1 MDLNAILA
9 GLGIGG
15 AGSATTGAQPSANTD
30 MLLKIGKYTA
40 IGIFAGALIANIVKL
55 VR

>member
-1 MDLNAILA
+1 MDLNALLA
-9 GLGIGG
+9 SLGLGG
-15 AGSATTGAQPSANTD
+15 ANNATTGAQPSANTD
-30 MLLKIGKYTA
+30 TLLKIGKYTA